1 MGHHHHHHAHEVK
14 GRLLFSFAL
23 NIVITLAEIV
33 GGLLSGSLA
42 LLSDSVHNF
51 SDSMSLLASYFAI
64 KIGERKANEKYTFG
78 YKRAEILVA
87 FINSAVLVGV
97 SLLLL
102 VEAYRRYRNPEPIDG
117 PLMLGVALI
126 GLFANL
132 LSVLLLH
139 SHAHGLNVRSAYL
152 HLLSDTL
159 SSVAVVAGGI
169 AIIKWN
175 VLWVD
180 PLITVLI
187 ALYIL
192 REAYEIL
199 RESIEVLMEASP
211 ELDLRAI
218 KAELES
224 IPRVK
229 NAHHFHAW
237 RVGED
242 EVHFEC
248 HLDVEDMPLS
258 EAQKIIDEAEKRLR
272 KFGITH
278 ITVQLEVDRCRGKN
292 IICTGK
298 GD

>member
-1 MGHHHHHHAHEVK
+1 MGHQHHTGEVK
-14 GRLLFSFAL
+14 GRMLLSFAL
-23 NIVITLAEIV
+23 NMGIALAEIV

-42 LLSDSVHNF
+42 LLSDSIHNLG
-51 SDSMSLLASYFAI
+51 DSMGLLASYFAI

-102 VEAYRRYRNPEPIDG
+102 VEAYRRYKNPEPIDG

-169 AIIKWN
+169 AIIKRDI
-175 VLWVD
+175 LWID

-218 KAELES
+218 KAELEAIS
-224 IPRVK
+224 GVK

-248 HLDVEDMPLS
+248 HVEVKDMPLS

-278 ITVQLEVDRCRGKN
+278 VTVQLEVDRCSGKN

-298 GD
+298 

>member
-1 MGHHHHHHAHEVK
+1 MGHQHHTGEVK
-14 GRLLFSFAL
+14 RRMLLSFVL
-23 NIVITLAEIV
+23 NMGIALAEIV

-175 VLWVD
+175 VLWID

-218 KAELES
+218 KAELEAIS
-224 IPRVK
+224 GVK

-248 HLDVEDMPLS
+248 HVEVKDMPLS

-278 ITVQLEVDRCRGKN
+278 VTVQLEVDRCSGKN
-292 IICTGK
+292 IICSGK
-298 GD
+298 